1 MKKILCISLLV
12 LLIFTS
18 VCSVNAAS
26 VISDFEIREQK
37 QAQLLYEFDK
47 FYSREEKTALFI
59 NSFAGAYFD
68 ENDILHLNFTT
79 KYKNEVLQSYEFQI
93 PVIIEFVDYSIKELK
108 EAQNELLKSVNEYS
122 INRISINVVN
132 NSLDTSTRAIIE
144 NLDEIIKNMI
154 DITNVQVKYGIEDLN
169 AMYTYSV
176 TNGDYYTINGGTCTV
191 GFAARNADGDSGFVT
206 AGHCVAGTNSGVGE
220 DIIIDGNTV
229 GDIDSFIFEDYS
241 TADAAFV
248 DLRNDWWYV
257 NRWIPSYN
265 LVFNNAYDY
274 YNTSTTYPVV
284 GTVVAYYGDYNHDSI
299 QYGEITDNSVIYN
312 ITTYEGGPDAI
323 IMDMVETD
331 IGAVGGDSG
340 GPFIRTLY
348 IGGGQYVKYVL
359 GIMTGGNSTMSVYSK
374 VGNILDELDLTTY

>member
-1 MKKILCISLLV
+1 MH
-12 LLIFTS
+12 T
-18 VCSVNAAS
+18 
-26 VISDFEIREQK
+26 
-37 QAQLLYEFDK
+37 
-47 FYSREEKTALFI
+47 
-59 NSFAGAYFD
+59 FD
-68 ENDILHLNFTT
+68 ENDILYLNFTT

-132 NSLDTSTRAIIE
+132 NSLDISTRAIIE

-312 ITTYEGGPDAI
+312 ITTYEGRPDAI